1 MKKPGTHAHALAYG
15 RAIKMAT
22 ISRGITESGLAKQI
36 GYSAPYV
43 CRILRAKQTPSAR
56 FLAMTCA
63 ALGMS
68 REWLDALA
76 GQAPPT
82 PAVCSYL
89 AGKLAA

>member
-1 MKKPGTHAHALAYG
+1 MKKPGTYAHALAYG

-43 CRILRAKQTPSAR
+43 CRILRARQAPSPR
-56 FLAMTCA
+56 FLAMVCA
-63 ALGMS
+63 SLGMS

-76 GQAPPT
+76 GQAEPT
-82 PAVCSYL
+82 PDVCAYL
-89 AGKLAA
+89 SGRLAA